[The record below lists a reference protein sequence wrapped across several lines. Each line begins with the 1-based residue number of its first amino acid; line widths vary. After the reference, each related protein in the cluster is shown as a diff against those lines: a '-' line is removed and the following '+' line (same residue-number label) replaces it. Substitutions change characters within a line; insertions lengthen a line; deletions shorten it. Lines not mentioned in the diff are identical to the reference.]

1 MLTSKLTS
9 KYQATIPKEV
19 RRALHLEAKDRI
31 LYLIQDDNTVKIT
44 RMSPL
49 DLDYLKSLST
59 TLSEW
64 ESEED
69 ERAFRNL

>member
-19 RRALHLEAKDRI
+19 RQVLHLEARDRI
-31 LYLIQDDNTVKIT
+31 VYLIQDDNTVLIT
-44 RMSPL
+44 RASPL
-49 DLDYLKSLST
+49 DLDYLNSISN

-69 ERAFRNL
+69 ERAFGSL